1 MDIVLPVKSES
12 DLARTLTSDELED
25 YKILQETY
33 LQQRVRTGTNA
44 QIPANGMRLRRQ
56 IRLPRIDAYQYK
68 NLKKKFAVLK
78 KRGNDAEIY

>member
-1 MDIVLPVKSES
+1 MDVVLPVKSES

-44 QIPANGMRLRRQ
+44 QIPANGMRLQRQ
-56 IRLPRIDAYQYK
+56 IQPPRIDAYQYK